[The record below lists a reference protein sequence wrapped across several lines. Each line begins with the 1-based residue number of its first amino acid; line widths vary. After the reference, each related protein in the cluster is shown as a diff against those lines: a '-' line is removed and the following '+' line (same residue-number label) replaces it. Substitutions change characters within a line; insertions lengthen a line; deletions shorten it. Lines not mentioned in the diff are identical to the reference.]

1 MVLLRMFFFL
11 GWVNRPV
18 KCLFVKYNRPLYIHR
33 LSLVAIIGIPVVAG
47 ILGGLSHSPGLA
59 L

>member
-1 MVLLRMFFFL
+1 MFFFL